1 LTLGVVLGEA
11 PRSYPASGVPG
22 NSIVTAPGKPYV
34 QHYAVPYRDPQSYGL
49 QTGYEGY
56 LIPAPLPDETDSD
69 EEGGFLS
76 KR

>member
-11 PRSYPASGVPG
+11 PRSYPASGVPS
-22 NSIVTAPGKPYV
+22 NSIATAPVKPYV
-34 QHYAVPYRDPQSYGL
+34 QQYSAPYRDPPLYGV

-56 LIPAPLPDETDSD
+56 LIPAPLPDATGS
-69 EEGGFLS
+69 EEDGGFLS